1 MAATQVS
8 VEHPQPAPV
17 KQASVSPPAREP
29 ARQQAVIAS
38 PRQLS
43 RTPVQSSQPLLGD
56 LGIGTPGGPPLHE
69 VRLYGPPAAGRQ
81 CSDHQHDHVYLEH
94 RAKLLICLTS
104 VHPSGA
110 RPCSRMA
117 TVTMLLMRC
126 CPGASGRSHSLR
138 RPSGCPSA
146 RPGSKR
152 LMLQLRPL
160 AASRLYGGHRLGA
173 GTPPAERPGGEDRGV
188 GNISAAGE
196 PSNAVRQAANPG
208 TMGTTAMQHAL
219 PLAGLPVAM
228 GGTPVS
234 ASAHGESADGHNSAV
249 PADADRRA
257 SVIMMDAE
265 NTPEVHHRL
274 S

>member
-1 MAATQVS
+1 M
-8 VEHPQPAPV
+8 EHPQPAPV

-43 RTPVQSSQPLLGD
+43 RTPVQPSQPLLGD

-104 VHPSGA
+104 AHPSGA

-126 CPGASGRSHSLR
+126 CPGASGRSTACA
-138 RPSGCPSA
+138 GQAGA
-146 RPGSKR
+146 RQPAPGSKR
-152 LMLQLRPL
+152 LMLQLRPV
-160 AASRLYGGHRLGA
+160 AASRLYGGHRLAQGRRPQSA
-173 GTPPAERPGGEDRGV
+173 QVARIAESETSQRLASHRMPCGRRRILERWVPPPCSTLCRWRACQWRW
-188 GNISAAGE
+188 AA
-196 PSNAVRQAANPG
+196 RQYQPQRTASQQ
-208 TMGTTAMQHAL
+208 MGTTAPCQRMRTAE
-219 PLAGLPVAM
+219 P
-228 GGTPVS
+228 
-234 ASAHGESADGHNSAV
+234 ASS
-249 PADADRRA
+249 
-257 SVIMMDAE
+257 
-265 NTPEVHHRL
+265 
-274 S
+274 